1 MGLLSVV
8 RKCNFRPD
16 STRIAILPGENED
29 LMSEWLEGR
38 YSLKKDDADLDV
50 EAGHVFWVRDCSG
63 RMGEHLLLN
72 LGEEI
77 LFVFRFSGWEIFA

>member
-1 MGLLSVV
+1 VV
-8 RKCNFRPD
+8 RKCNFRRD

-50 EAGHVFWVRDCSG
+50 EAGHRFWVRD
-63 RMGEHLLLN
+63 
-72 LGEEI
+72 
-77 LFVFRFSGWEIFA
+77 LFG